1 MRKGPWGNDI
11 WKMKYSNLIYGFM
24 IKIIFVWAKHDH
36 VYRQDQA
43 FFFRPKKKKEAD
55 YVKQHWRH
63 LTAESVWQIE
73 PVTAPLSVYI

>member
-1 MRKGPWGNDI
+1 
-11 WKMKYSNLIYGFM
+11 M
-24 IKIIFVWAKHDH
+24 IMFIGKIKHS
-36 VYRQDQA
+36 YLDQK
-43 FFFRPKKKKEAD
+43 KKKKEAD